1 MKNPVLRTSNGDR
14 EALENLWYG
23 NECSVAHIE
32 DAVADSKTGYELMTK
47 LNSLNLFRKFTLDRE
62 NDIMVRLKSV
72 DSLGNVSYFHAVK
85 EPQMVKERQLAT
97 TITDAIN
104 GCFDHKVFCE
114 SMSREHRYLQYEF
127 TNLCLNWLAQCRKM
141 YNEGNY
147 DGRNEYAC
155 KMGKE
160 LWDYIDSDKFM
171 KL

>member
-1 MKNPVLRTSNGDR
+1 MKNPRMKTSRGIPL
-14 EALENLWYG
+14 ALSNIC
-23 NECSVAHIE
+23 NTCSVTDIE
-32 DAVADSKTGYELMTK
+32 DVVADSRSGAELVSRINR
-47 LNSLNLFRKFTLDRE
+47 LGIFDKFTLDRE
-62 NDIMVRLKSV
+62 TDSMVRLKCV
-72 DSLGNVSYFHAVK
+72 DYCGNVEYLEATK
-85 EPQMVKERQLAT
+85 EAPKEKQLAT
-97 TITDAIN
+97 IITDAIN
-104 GCFDHKVFCE
+104 GSFDHKVFCE

-141 YNEGNY
+141 YNDGNY